1 MRLLATTTGFAEDL
15 LTVLEVAVLLVW
27 IWLAITVIAD
37 VFKSDDLSG
46 AAKAGWILL
55 IVLIPLLG
63 VLLYVVAR
71 GDEMK
76 KHEAA
81 A

>member
-1 MRLLATTTGFAEDL
+1 MRLLATTYSFGEVL
-15 LTVLEVAVLLVW
+15 LTILEVAVLLVW
-27 IWLAITVIAD
+27 IRVAITVIAD

-55 IVLIPLLG
+55 IVLVPLVG
-63 VLLYVVAR
+63 VLCYVLVR
-71 GDEMK
+71 GDKMK
-76 KHEAA
+76 EHEAA